1 MSEHYDVVQIGFGP
15 VGQTFAALLGQSGH
29 RVGAF
34 ERSPECYPL
43 PRAGHV
49 DHEIM
54 RIFQSISAAASENGS
69 GGDVRGLHRQPE
81 LAGRGNVPGPGTATT
96 CPWCRVKTVAPVG
109 MEGP

>member
-54 RIFQSISAAASENGS
+54 RIFQSISAAASENGAVAMY
-69 GGDVRGLHRQPE
+69 GDFIDSLSWPDGATSRAPAQPRHARG
-81 LAGRGNVPGPGTATT
+81 AA
-96 CPWCRVKTVAPVG
+96 
-109 MEGP
+109 